1 MGEINDRVKQL
12 RKQVGLTQLEFAERI
27 HRTQALFSKYEKG
40 AVLITDRTIADI
52 CREFSVSE
60 KWLRTGEGVMFKAQ
74 ENINAMLSA
83 DVAKLVMSSDD
94 FTKQLVHAYL
104 SLPADT
110 RATVYEFIKKV
121 VAETENEKQ

>member
-1 MGEINDRVKQL
+1 MKERLKALRIQL
-12 RKQVGLTQLEFAERI
+12 GNTQVEFAERLN
-27 HRTQALFSKYEKG
+27 RTQTAISEYESGRKK
-40 AVLITDRTIADI
+40 ITDRTIADI
-52 CREFSVSE
+52 CREFDVNE

-83 DVAKLVMSSDD
+83 DVARLVMSSDD

>member
-1 MGEINDRVKQL
+1 MEANERLKVLRQALNLTQIELARRISRTQTTVSEYESGRTFLNDR
-12 RKQVGLTQLEFAERI
+12 A
-27 HRTQALFSKYEKG
+27 
-40 AVLITDRTIADI
+40 IADI
-52 CREFSVSE
+52 CREFGVNE
-60 KWLRTGEGVMFKAQ
+60 EWLRAGKGLMFKAQ
-74 ENINAMLSA
+74 ENINNMLSA
-83 DVAKLVMSSDD
+83 DIAKLVMSSDD

>member
-52 CREFSVSE
+52 CREFDVNE

-94 FTKQLVHAYL
+94 FTKQLVHTYL
-104 SLPADT
+104 SLPTET
-110 RATVYEFIKKV
+110 RATVYEFFKKV